1 VSATCRRVQKQGDG
15 LAQWPKKAGPPGHV
29 PAAWNGSHSLH
40 LPLSQTLVVPVTW
53 TMARPLGWNALGG
66 SGSDGL
72 LVECLLVPRR
82 RGALGDGLG
91 EAVGDEFGYRRDERG
106 GY

>member
-1 VSATCRRVQKQGDG
+1 
-15 LAQWPKKAGPPGHV
+15 
-29 PAAWNGSHSLH
+29 
-40 LPLSQTLVVPVTW
+40 
-53 TMARPLGWNALGG
+53 MARPLGWNALGG